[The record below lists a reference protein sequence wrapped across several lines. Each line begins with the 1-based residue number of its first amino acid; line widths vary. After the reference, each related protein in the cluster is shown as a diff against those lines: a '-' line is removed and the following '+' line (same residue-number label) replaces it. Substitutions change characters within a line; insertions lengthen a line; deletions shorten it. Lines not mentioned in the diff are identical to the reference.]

1 VTNTHSIFPVSGRIV
16 LAFVAL
22 AIALAAVPQA
32 ANAAGFGVN
41 RLRESN
47 ATGAEN
53 YLYTDGGVVF
63 AQGTVD
69 AGIWYR
75 FSVLD
80 AGGTVRSSSSCIQ
93 TVLKGSATYKYAIQ
107 PTDPVTSANGWRFRI
122 EEWNNALCGGAAAK
136 TSSLYFD
143 IARASSFADAGLT
156 TPRGTFGAGSSAY
169 VTVAGAGR
177 VKTTAA
183 NTAQSD
189 WETTWVRPSGSTAC
203 ANTLGTDRPDA
214 DAGGSLPSGSYLK
227 YRPNAAAPSAAWNL
241 ESNFETKPCAAFTP
255 ADDGDWS
262 VRLLKDATHF
272 VTLKAFHVDATPPDT
287 TITSRPAGGT
297 PFTNADF
304 GFVAS
309 QPDATFECKL
319 DGGGWTACSSPDHYT
334 GLLDGSHTFQVRA
347 MDPAGNV
354 DATPA
359 SVTWTVDTTLPA
371 VSLTS
376 PANGTAT
383 TDTTPSFAGGAGT
396 VVGDSSTVTVKILR
410 EVAGA
415 PDELVQTLTTTRS
428 GGS

>member
-1 VTNTHSIFPVSGRIV
+1 V

-93 TVLKGSATYKYAIQ
+93 TVLKGSATYKYTIQ

-189 WETTWVRPSGSTAC
+189 
-203 ANTLGTDRPDA
+203 
-214 DAGGSLPSGSYLK
+214 
-227 YRPNAAAPSAAWNL
+227 
-241 ESNFETKPCAAFTP
+241 
-255 ADDGDWS
+255 
-262 VRLLKDATHF
+262 
-272 VTLKAFHVDATPPDT
+272 
-287 TITSRPAGGT
+287 
-297 PFTNADF
+297 
-304 GFVAS
+304 
-309 QPDATFECKL
+309 
-319 DGGGWTACSSPDHYT
+319 
-334 GLLDGSHTFQVRA
+334 
-347 MDPAGNV
+347 
-354 DATPA
+354 
-359 SVTWTVDTTLPA
+359 
-371 VSLTS
+371 
-376 PANGTAT
+376 
-383 TDTTPSFAGGAGT
+383 
-396 VVGDSSTVTVKILR
+396 
-410 EVAGA
+410 
-415 PDELVQTLTTTRS
+415 
-428 GGS
+428 